1 MKKPG
6 YVPNTVQRRLAEEVT
21 RFVHGEEGLEEALKA
36 TEALRPGAQTELDSQ
51 TIEGIADGVP
61 SCSLPYDQ
69 VLNSPLVDLA
79 ASTGLLASKSAVKR
93 LIKQGGLYLNN
104 MKIDSEDKL
113 IEESDIV
120 DGKVLLLSAGKKN
133 KMVVR
138 IS

>member
-1 MKKPG
+1 
-6 YVPNTVQRRLAEEVT
+6 
-21 RFVHGEEGLEEALKA
+21 
-36 TEALRPGAQTELDSQ
+36 
-51 TIEGIADGVP
+51 
-61 SCSLPYDQ
+61 LPYDQ
-69 VLNSPLVDLA
+69 VLKSPLVDLA

-104 MKIDSEDKL
+104 TKIDSEDKL